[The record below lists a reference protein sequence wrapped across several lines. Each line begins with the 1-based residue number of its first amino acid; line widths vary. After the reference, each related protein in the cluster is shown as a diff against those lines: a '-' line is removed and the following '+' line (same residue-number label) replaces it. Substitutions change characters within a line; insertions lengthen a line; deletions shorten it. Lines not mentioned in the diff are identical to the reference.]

1 MADIVNIEDFRKSKE
16 DILANID
23 IDKLMRLYDDV
34 MSSGNIHDTI
44 EQATIDFTR
53 SIITQMYELDIDPA
67 EEKIA
72 DDMVFITMLF
82 TSVIEEHFT
91 GRYDASDG
99 EENTIYRIIKDMKKV
114 KN

>member
-1 MADIVNIEDFRKSKE
+1 MAEIVNIEDFRKSDE

-23 IDKLMRLYDDV
+23 MDKLMRLYDDV

-53 SIITQMYELDIDPA
+53 NIITQMYEMDIDPS

-72 DDMVFITMLF
+72 DDMVFVTMLF
-82 TSVIEEHFT
+82 TSVIEEHLT

-99 EENTIYRIIKDMKKV
+99 EENTIYRIIEDMKKV